1 MAPLPPGPSI
11 ALVETFRY
19 MTDPV
24 GAYDWFRK
32 NYGDTLTVKT
42 LEGPLI
48 ITGEPEGA
56 REVLTA
62 DPASYEIF
70 APENLRM
77 VFRDGSVP
85 LIVGEP
91 HRRQRKL
98 LMPPFLGARM
108 RAYAGTMQQVALK
121 RMGAVR
127 PGETVPMHEVSRG
140 ITREVILRNV
150 FGLADDALVARF
162 EEAFVELQKATT
174 PALLFFSWLRH
185 EFGGV
190 GPYARYLRANERL
203 DALIAEQLATRRAN
217 PEAAPDDML
226 NLMMTSKYDDG
237 TGMTNEQVSKELVG
251 LLVAGYAATATAIA
265 WGVYWTYRSPEILR
279 KLREELAG
287 LPADAGPEAYASL
300 PYLGAVCNETLRIY
314 PPVPDMFRK
323 LRAPIQVR
331 GYTLPA
337 GAGVAVFSRM
347 IHSREDLYPE
357 PNTFRPERFL
367 ERKFTPY
374 EFIPFGAGV
383 RRCLGAA
390 FAEQQLKVV
399 LATIVRNF
407 DLELAD
413 PAEVP
418 VRQGVGVGP
427 KNGVRVRL
435 AQKLLS

>member
-24 GAYDWFRK
+24 GAYAWFRK

-62 DPASYEIF
+62 DPTSYEIF

-127 PGETVPMHEVSRG
+127 PGETIPMHEVSRG

-162 EEAFVELQKATT
+162 EDAFVELQKATT

-190 GPYARYLRANERL
+190 GPYARYLRANARL
-203 DALIAEQLATRRAN
+203 DALIAEQLTARRAN
-217 PEAAPDDML
+217 LEAAPDDML

-357 PNTFRPERFL
+357 PDTFRPERFL

-413 PAEVP
+413 SAEVP